1 MQRGFSSLS
10 SMPVC
15 LDRIKSFVDVSI
27 SLWNDYYGVHGI
39 KEHGRKKWNLMKQQ
53 GGKFHLYLYE
63 FKNSKYV

>member
-27 SLWNDYYGVHGI
+27 SLWNDYYGVPGI
-39 KEHGRKKWNLMKQQ
+39 KEHGRKKV
-53 GGKFHLYLYE
+53 KFNETAGWKISSLP
-63 FKNSKYV
+63 VWI